1 MREEGLARGNQ
12 NMVNVANVASKRYYD
27 EDLEVML
34 LARHALFRYAESRGM
49 KLEALKPH

>member
-12 NMVNVANVASKRYYD
+12 NMVNVANVAAKRYND

-34 LARHALFRYAESRGM
+34 LARHALFRYAEARGIR
-49 KLEALKPH
+49 LESLKPH